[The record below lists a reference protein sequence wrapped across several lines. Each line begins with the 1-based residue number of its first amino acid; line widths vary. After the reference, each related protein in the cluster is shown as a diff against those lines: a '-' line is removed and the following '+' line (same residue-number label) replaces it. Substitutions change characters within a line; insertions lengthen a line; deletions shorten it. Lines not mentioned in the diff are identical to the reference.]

1 MSKRWKLSRLAARV
15 PTSIRGCVTDFISA
29 VLAHSRLIS
38 RNGSRT
44 AVMKRYFRLLAWG
57 VSWLV
62 AWLTVFLVALPGL
75 PDRVAIHWSPS
86 GVADGSARLWM
97 IPVVAIAI
105 LLLGFALTPVFS
117 VGREPSMEA
126 FALVGM
132 SGGLATA
139 LVVVTA
145 SANHGIADWSQA
157 PETGFLAIA
166 VLFGLPTIGLVA
178 GILLGRHWYPIKTI
192 PRRIAIDGVID
203 VKPGERVSWVG
214 RARVRGVPIVTFAV
228 AVILLF
234 AIPELPLWVF
244 VLVAG
249 VGVVFSQVEAHVTND
264 GMRVRLGGI
273 PVRRFPLEEISSAA
287 MIEVDPVGF
296 GGKGWKVLPDKTA
309 LILRAGEA
317 MAITFLEGQQFVIT
331 VDDAPTGSALLNG
344 LIDSAGD
351 D

>member
-1 MSKRWKLSRLAARV
+1 
-15 PTSIRGCVTDFISA
+15 
-29 VLAHSRLIS
+29 
-38 RNGSRT
+38 
-44 AVMKRYFRLLAWG
+44 MKRYFRLLAWG

-62 AWLTVFLVALPGL
+62 AWLTVFLVALPAL
-75 PDRVAIHWSPS
+75 PGRVAIHWSPS
-86 GVADGSARLWM
+86 GVADGSAPLWM

-145 SANHGIADWSQA
+145 SANHGIADWARA

-166 VLFGLPTIGLVA
+166 LLFGLPALGLVA

-192 PRRIAIDGVID
+192 QRRIGVDDVID
-203 VKPGERVSWVG
+203 VQPGERVSWVG

-287 MIEVDPVGF
+287 TIDVDPVGF
-296 GGKGWKVLPDKTA
+296 GGRGWKVLPDKTA

-331 VDDAPTGSALLNG
+331 VDDASTGSALLNG
-344 LIDSAGD
+344 LIDSATGH
-351 D
+351 